1 MEPTLGEEPG
11 VPGPQKNGPG
21 DGSAKNGWER
31 AVFFGGIGERN
42 SSVGLGLH
50 GGNSL
55 NGGNPHFTPQ
65 NDHV

>member
-31 AVFFGGIGERN
+31 AVFVGGLERETHRSDWPYMGG
-42 SSVGLGLH
+42 SS
-50 GGNSL
+50 
-55 NGGNPHFTPQ
+55 
-65 NDHV
+65 

>member
-31 AVFFGGIGERN
+31 VFFLGGIGEGN
-42 SSVGLGLH
+42 SSVG
-50 GGNSL
+50 
-55 NGGNPHFTPQ
+55 
-65 NDHV
+65 